1 MRKPS
6 LLAKHGAFITS
17 TLIPSGSRLST
28 FKGSALSAARHSL
41 PLGRDAFLGVR
52 ALTSRRL
59 RSTVSMVAATGAP
72 PVTERRLG
80 DIVHNFRLVR
90 EDDVAEIASVTR
102 LWEHVKTGT
111 KLLSVLNDD
120 ENKTF
125 GVVLRTPPSDST
137 GVPHILEHSVLCGS
151 QKYPVK
157 EPFVELI
164 KSSLNTFLNAFTYP
178 DKTCYPVASCNE
190 RDFYNLVD
198 VYLDAVFHPTLT
210 PDTLAQEGH
219 HLELEDSNEKVSI
232 KGVVYNEMKGAYSS
246 SDRVLAELSQR
257 MLYPDT
263 TYGVESGGH
272 PRNIPDLTWENFKAF
287 YDQYYHPSNA
297 RIWFYGDDAEEKRLA
312 KADSFLKDFDSLKVS
327 SSVGLQSRW
336 TEPRSFEFTYDAG
349 SSDLSKKY
357 MSTLNWL
364 IDPPVDQ
371 IDPAEAL
378 ALSVLNHI
386 LLSTS
391 SSPLRKALT
400 DSQLGEDVVGGG
412 LETDLRQMMFS
423 VGLKG
428 MSEDS
433 VEKMQQVVFDVLN
446 DVKDNGFPEGLIDA
460 SLNTI
465 EFNLR
470 ENNTG
475 SFPKGL
481 SLMLRA
487 MTTWLHDA
495 DPLVPLK
502 FEASVRNLRERLSR
516 GEPVFQECVSKYI
529 LNNAHRAAVT
539 LRPDPEFAK
548 KEDAA
553 EQERIEM
560 ATAGFSKADYERIM
574 SETRRLREQ
583 QAAPDRP
590 EDVAK
595 IPTLTRDDL
604 DKKIKIIP
612 CERLD
617 DKGVTIVHHPLNTS
631 GVVYVDLVLDMKH
644 VPSELLALM
653 TVFAGALTELGTKKR
668 DYAELQQKIGAD
680 TGGIRAGTYISQMYS
695 ATGNGSALAKMTV
708 RSKAM
713 VSQVPALFDLME
725 EILNDADL
733 TNKDRIRQL
742 LIEERAGLE
751 SGIAGSGHS
760 VASGRLGAMFRPTL
774 WADEQM
780 SGVDYLKAIRK
791 LIEQVDN
798 DWDSLTADLE
808 TLRKA
813 VVNREDMMVN
823 VTTSE
828 SDFASVR
835 PTLMKFLDHLPE
847 KSIGEPASWL
857 LDSRT
862 LKRTNEGLIVPSSVN
877 YVGKAGNL
885 YDLGFKI
892 TGGHSLA
899 SRFLGTSYLWD
910 TVRVQGGAY
919 GGFCRLDSRT
929 GMFMYLSY
937 RDPNVNATIKNY
949 DGASDFLANVNLSP
963 EDMTKAVIGTIGAMD
978 SYQLPDR
985 KGFSSALRI
994 LTGET
999 DEIRQQ
1005 KRDEVLSASEKD
1017 FRELGDALDAI
1028 RKDGVVVVVG
1038 GEDALK
1044 KAKEQ
1049 GLDMELQRVV

>member
-1 MRKPS
+1 MNKPTWMV
-6 LLAKHGAFITS
+6 KHGAFITTSVSAFTPRISQTHWRAVSPVRWTWVSGDGAICS
-17 TLIPSGSRLST
+17 TPAKIR
-28 FKGSALSAARHSL
+28 
-41 PLGRDAFLGVR
+41 
-52 ALTSRRL
+52 
-59 RSTVSMVAATGAP
+59 RSTHSSLSMVAAAGTAT
-72 PVTERRLG
+72 VTSRNIG
-80 DIVHNFRLVR
+80 DIVHNFRLMR
-90 EDDVAEIASVTR
+90 EDAVSEIASTTR

-111 KLLSVLNDD
+111 QLLSVLNED

-164 KSSLNTFLNAFTYP
+164 KSSMNTFLNAFTFP

-219 HLELEDSNEKVSI
+219 HLELDDLNSKVSI

-246 SDRVLAELSQR
+246 PDRVLAELSQR

-272 PRNIPDLTWENFKAF
+272 PRDIPDLTWENFKSF

-297 RIWFYGDDAEEKRLA
+297 RMWFYGDDAEEKRLE
-312 KADSFLKDFDSLKVS
+312 KANSFLQDFDRLEVR
-327 SSVGLQSRW
+327 SSVGLQNRW
-336 TEPRSFEFTYDAG
+336 SKPRSFEFTYDAG
-349 SSDLSKKY
+349 SGDLSKKY
-357 MSTLNWL
+357 MATLNWL

-371 IDPAEAL
+371 IDPAEGL
-378 ALSVLNHI
+378 TLSVLNHI

-400 DSQLGEDVVGGG
+400 DSRLGEDVVGGG

-428 MSEDS
+428 MAEDA
-433 VEKMQQVVFDVLN
+433 VEKMHNIVFDVLH
-446 DVKDNGFPEGLIDA
+446 DVKENGFPKGLIDA

-487 MTTWLHDA
+487 VTTWLHDA

-502 FEASVRNLRERLSR
+502 FEASVRDLRDRLDR
-516 GEPVFQECVSKYI
+516 GEPVFQECIKTYF
-529 LNNAHRAAVT
+529 LDNQHRTAVT
-539 LRPDPEFAK
+539 LRPDPDFSK
-548 KEDAA
+548 KEDAV
-553 EQERIEM
+553 EQERITK
-560 ATAGFSKADYERIM
+560 ATDGFKEADFNQII

-583 QAAPDRP
+583 QAAPDSP
-590 EDVAK
+590 ENLAK

-604 DKKIKIIP
+604 DKNIKTVP
-612 CERLD
+612 FERLD
-617 DKGVTIVHHPLNTS
+617 DNGVMIVHHPLNTS

-644 VPSELLALM
+644 VPTELLPLM
-653 TVFAGALTELGTKKR
+653 TIFSGALTELGTGKR
-668 DYAELQQKIGAD
+668 DFVELQQKIGAE
-680 TGGIRAGTYISQMYS
+680 TGGIRSGTYISQTHS
-695 ATGNGSALAKMTV
+695 SNGTGSPLAKMTV

-713 VSQVPALFDLME
+713 VSQLPALFDLVGE
-725 EILNDADL
+725 VLTDANLD
-733 TNKDRIRQL
+733 NKDRVRQL
-742 LIEERAGLE
+742 LVEERAALE

-760 VASGRLGAMFRPTL
+760 VAGGRLGAMFRPTL

-780 SGVDYLKAIRK
+780 SGIDYLKAVRK
-791 LIEQVDN
+791 LVERVDTN
-798 DWDSLTADLE
+798 WDTVRADLE
-808 TLRKA
+808 TLRSV
-813 VVNREDMMVN
+813 VVNREDMLVN
-823 VTTSE
+823 VTTS
-828 SDFASVR
+828 SNDFGSVR
-835 PTLMKFLDHLPE
+835 PVLMSFLDRLPK
-847 KSIGEPASWL
+847 KSEGTLASWIL
-857 LDSRT
+857 NDNL
-862 LKRTNEGLIVPSSVN
+862 LKRTNEGLIVPSAVN

-885 YDLGFKI
+885 FDMGFNI

-919 GGFCRLDSRT
+919 GGFCRLDPRT

-949 DGASDFLANVNLSP
+949 DGAADFLANVKMSS
-963 EDMTKAVIGTIGAMD
+963 EDMTKAVIGTIGSMD
-978 SYQLPDR
+978 AYQLPDR
-985 KGFSSALRI
+985 KGYASALRM
-994 LTGET
+994 LSGET
-999 DEIRQQ
+999 DEIRQK
-1005 KRDEVLSASEKD
+1005 KRNEVLAASEKD
-1017 FRELGDALDAI
+1017 FRELGEALNTIREEGAI
-1028 RKDGVVVVVG
+1028 VVVG

-1044 KAKEQ
+1044 QAKEQ
-1049 GLDMELQRVV
+1049 GLDLELETVF